1 MVSNSAAASVTRLRQ
16 SVRDEV
22 EATSLRHVSRQAG
35 MSAAGLQEFLDG
47 GQPYVAT
54 RRALERW
61 FVLHGPGRHDSGVTA
76 DAAADALR
84 VMVQDLSPARQGPMV
99 ARIVSTME
107 DAYRASGFPRPDW
120 LEEFGRRA
128 APPS

>member
-1 MVSNSAAASVTRLRQ
+1 MVSNHAAASIPLLRR
-16 SVRDEV
+16 SLREEV

-61 FVLHGPGRHDSGVTA
+61 FVLHGPGRHDDRVTA
-76 DAAADALR
+76 PAALDTLR
-84 VMVQDLSPARQGPMV
+84 VMVQDLSSARQGPMIEKLV
-99 ARIVSTME
+99 GTLE
-107 DAYRASGFPRPDW
+107 GAYRASGFPRPDW
-120 LEEFGRRA
+120 LEALRA
-128 APPS
+128 QVPPQP